1 MVKGQI
7 TPCTKEEIDA
17 IIKAAD
23 DAGDTF
29 AYLLFTIARK
39 TGRRLG
45 EYYDVQVK
53 DIDLDKKIM
62 VTKVLKK
69 RKDVEREAV
78 LSDELV
84 WMLKAY
90 IRDNKLKLDDY
101 VFRGVGYRQIQNK
114 IKTYAKKAGINHN
127 VSFHN
132 FRHYFVT
139 ELLRKNWSYDKIS
152 KLTGHTSVG
161 TLSVYDHIV
170 ASDIADEARIAI
182 SDI

>member
-1 MVKGQI
+1 MVKGKI
-7 TPCTKEEIDA
+7 YPCSKEEIDA

-23 DAGDTF
+23 DVNDKF
-29 AYLLFTIARK
+29 SHLLFTVAKK

-45 EYYDVQVK
+45 EYYDVKVK
-53 DIDLDKKIM
+53 DIDISKKIM

-69 RKDVEREAV
+69 RKAIDREAI
-78 LSDELV
+78 LSDELA
-84 WMLKAY
+84 WMLRNY
-90 IRDNKLKLDDY
+90 IRDEALKLEDY
-101 VFRGVGYRQIQNK
+101 VFRKVGYRQIQNK
-114 IKTYAKKAGINHN
+114 VKTYAKKAGITHN

-139 ELLRKNWSYDKIS
+139 ELLRKGWSYDKIS

-161 TLSVYDHIV
+161 TLAVYDHIV
-170 ASDIADEARIAI
+170 ASDIADEARGAI